1 LLFRVPDQDEKVS
14 DNFLSRNE
22 SLKFAK
28 KVDLPIEKAYQITD
42 NPINI
47 GITDFHYYLLFQESL
62 TIISLVT
69 QKIVQFED
77 FKGSLMSDMVY
88 EQNTGVFWIY

>member
-1 LLFRVPDQDEKVS
+1 MLFRVPDQDEKVS